1 MTGSRLDRNS
11 VFFRFASEGNVVEK
25 VEFSGREIAVGD
37 LKQAI
42 AERKSLPK
50 FDLVLVNEATNE
62 VYERDGAMLLRNVRV
77 TVRRTPLQ
85 SSRKP
90 ALVTIDGE
98 DVWDKMQEQSGDK
111 QEARRDEP
119 IQRRACPAAYLCPL
133 CCNIFKNPS
142 IARCCGRSA
151 CSTCFADSTSDSCP
165 LCSKPWVEETKPI
178 HNPRLADSVA
188 SLNLEYFVLPKEAAL
203 KVEESSQPQDIS
215 LQPTSAAAPVL
226 SPRVAGP
233 ELVPAAAPVSQPPW
247 LPPGLLPPG
256 ATLRPCMLT
265 PEQFHNW
272 QQSQKCD
279 RDTSS
284 SESERRKLR
293 RRKSK
298 DQRHEKKKKK
308 QKA

>member
-1 MTGSRLDRNS
+1 MPTSRLDRNS

-25 VEFSGREIAVGD
+25 VEFSGHEIAVGD

-85 SSRKP
+85 NSRKS
-90 ALVTIDGE
+90 AVVTLDGE
-98 DVWDKMQEQSGDK
+98 DVWDKIQEKPSEK
-111 QEARRDEP
+111 QEARIVEP

-151 CSTCFADSTSDSCP
+151 CSTCFADGNGDSCP
-165 LCSKPWVEETKPI
+165 LCSKQWVEETKPI

-188 SLNLEYFVLPKEAAL
+188 SLNLEYFILPKDAAT
-203 KVEESSQPQDIS
+203 KVESSEPHERG
-215 LQPTSAAAPVL
+215 LQPVSAGPPVL
-226 SPRVAGP
+226 SPSVAGP
-233 ELVPAAAPVSQPPW
+233 GLVPTAAPPSQPPW

-265 PEQFHNW
+265 PEQFHAW
-272 QQSQKCD
+272 QRSLKRDCD
-279 RDTSS
+279 ASS
-284 SESERRKLR
+284 NESERRKLR

-298 DQRHEKKKKK
+298 DCLLAAARR
-308 QKA
+308 